1 MLTVVTLGLASAFG
15 SGGADYLSGMAAR
28 RATAIQITLL
38 VYAAGTIAM
47 LAALPWWWRSGTPQL
62 SSCAWGAL
70 SGVGVACEALLLA
83 EGFRRA
89 EFSVAAPL
97 SAVIGAAL
105 AVAAGLALGNRPGP
119 WTWTGMALALAAI
132 AAVSVSTRPGGYARH
147 GRFAG
152 VGFGVAAGIGCA
164 ISFTG
169 LGRASPAAGMW
180 PVFAA
185 EAAALTTTWAVAAVL
200 GDLNF
205 PPSGARLAS
214 VSSGVIAAA
223 ASALYLLAAH
233 AGSLAVAAVLTSLFP
248 AVTVGLARMFDSER
262 LGKIRLVG
270 LVLAVL
276 SISLIALGGVSA
288 TR

>member
-1 MLTVVTLGLASAFG
+1 MLTVVVLGLASAFG
-15 SGGADYLSGMAAR
+15 SGGADYLSGLAAR

-38 VYAAGTIAM
+38 VYAVGAIAM
-47 LAALPWWWRSGTPQL
+47 FAALPWWWRSGTP
-62 SSCAWGAL
+62 SPSAVAWGAL
-70 SGVGVACEALLLA
+70 SGAGVAGEALLLA

-105 AVAAGLALGNRPGP
+105 AVVAGFALGNRPGL
-119 WTWTGMALALAAI
+119 WTWAGMALALPAI
-132 AAVSVSTRPGGYARH
+132 AAVSVSARPGSRAGQA
-147 GRFAG
+147 RFAG
-152 VGFGVAAGIGCA
+152 VGFGAAAGIGCA

-185 EAAALTTTWAVAAVL
+185 EAAALTATVTVAAVF
-200 GDLNF
+200 GDLGF

-223 ASALYLLAAH
+223 ASVLYLLAAH

-248 AVTVGLARMFDSER
+248 AVTVGLARLFERER
-262 LGKIRLVG
+262 LSTIRLAG

-276 SISLIALGGVSA
+276 SISLIALGGIPA
-288 TR
+288 TM